1 MRAFFKVSPVFL
13 LAGLM
18 MISNIEFLSA
28 FFGFKLDILII
39 APIAVIYAAVIAI
52 ITEKL
57 SFQEILD
64 SAIDNVKEMQLVFF
78 ILMFAYAMADAFM
91 SAGVGAAIISLSL
104 KIGIS
109 AKTVALAGF
118 LVTSVLSVATGTSWG
133 TFAAC
138 APIFLWMTHILN
150 GHIVL
155 TLAAIAGGSCFG
167 DNLGLISD
175 TTIVSS
181 GIHKVEVTDR
191 MKNQGLWSL
200 FCLILAGVFFLVAGS
215 SLPDFSAAPAKAIE
229 AIPSDVWAQLQE
241 EKPAAVNL
249 LMQVRHGVPLY
260 MIIPLIL
267 VIGIALKG
275 FSTLLCLGAGIVSC
289 FILGRFA
296 GTVAGILPF
305 FDIIY
310 GGFVGAG
317 SWVIIMMMWVA
328 AFGGIMS
335 KMNAFKP
342 LSKLAVQLSKNVR
355 ELMFWNGIISIIGN
369 AALADEMAQ
378 IVTAGPIINGIT
390 EENIEGD
397 EKSMYSL
404 RLRNATFSSALGIFG
419 SQLIPWHVYLSF
431 FIGIAGTV
439 YPLHEFKPT
448 EIIRYN
454 FMAHIAVITILLF
467 TLLGA
472 DRLFPQFGI
481 ASEPA
486 VKLKKRYIKKD

>member
-1 MRAFFKVSPVFL
+1 
-13 LAGLM
+13 
-18 MISNIEFLSA
+18 
-28 FFGFKLDILII
+28 
-39 APIAVIYAAVIAI
+39 
-52 ITEKL
+52 
-57 SFQEILD
+57 
-64 SAIDNVKEMQLVFF
+64 
-78 ILMFAYAMADAFM
+78 
-91 SAGVGAAIISLSL
+91 
-104 KIGIS
+104 
-109 AKTVALAGF
+109 
-118 LVTSVLSVATGTSWG
+118 
-133 TFAAC
+133 
-138 APIFLWMTHILN
+138 
-150 GHIVL
+150 
-155 TLAAIAGGSCFG
+155 
-167 DNLGLISD
+167 
-175 TTIVSS
+175 
-181 GIHKVEVTDR
+181 
-191 MKNQGLWSL
+191 
-200 FCLILAGVFFLVAGS
+200 
-215 SLPDFSAAPAKAIE
+215 
-229 AIPSDVWAQLQE
+229 
-241 EKPAAVNL
+241 
-249 LMQVRHGVPLY
+249 MQVRHGVPLY

-486 VKLKKRYIKKD
+486 VKLKKKIY